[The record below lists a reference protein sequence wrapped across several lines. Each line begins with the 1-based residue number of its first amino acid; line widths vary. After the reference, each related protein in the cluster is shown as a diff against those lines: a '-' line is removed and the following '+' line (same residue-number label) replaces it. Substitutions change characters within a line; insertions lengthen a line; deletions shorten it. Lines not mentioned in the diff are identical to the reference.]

1 MTTIFSME
9 CVFIK
14 FNKPY
19 IALAVGN
26 IVCFFVV

>member
-1 MTTIFSME
+1 MNTIFSME